1 MLDYQIAIPSYKRVN
16 ILLQA
21 TLKTLKRHQ
30 ADFSRVTVFTAN
42 AEETA
47 AYRFALEQIGLKLRI
62 VEGKPGIGR
71 QRIFIN
77 THYKPGTRVLSLD
90 DDIYSLHI
98 VNSKKKLDPCDWSL
112 DRIANK
118 GFSACERTK
127 ARMWGINPVENGF
140 YMDPVTSVGLRYIC
154 ANFFGSYA
162 HDPVWTASDRDD
174 FSSGEDFESSLRSFK
189 LYKGVIRLDGI
200 CPKTKYFAEG
210 GIRAE
215 LGGQQ
220 QRDADHKTH
229 LIDIA
234 GRFPKLATTYTKAD
248 GTTNI
253 KLRPITHGKFK
264 WS

>member
-1 MLDYQIAIPSYKRVN
+1 MDYQIAIPSYKRCN
-16 ILLQA
+16 ILLEA
-21 TLKTLKRHQ
+21 SLRTLARHK
-30 ADFSRVTVFTAN
+30 ADFSRLTIFTAN
-42 AEETA
+42 EEQTN
-47 AYRFALEQIGLKLRI
+47 AYRFALQEQNLKIKL
-62 VEGKPGIGR
+62 VTGVPGIGK

-77 THYKPGTRVLSLD
+77 KYYPADTRILSLD

-98 VNSKKKLDPCDWSL
+98 VNDNKKLDPCDWSL

-118 GFSACERTK
+118 GFMACERTK

-140 YMDPVTSVGLRYIC
+140 YMERKTSVGLRYIC

-162 HDPVWTASDRDD
+162 HDPVWVAPDRDD

-189 LYKGVIRLDGI
+189 RYKGVIRLDGI

-215 LGGQQ
+215 LGGQAE
-220 QRDADHKTH
+220 RDADHTKH
-229 LIDIA
+229 LIEIA
-234 GRFPKLATTYTKAD
+234 KRFPKFASTYKKAD

-253 KLRPITHGKFK
+253 KLRPVTHTKFP
-264 WS
+264 WQ